1 MLTVCMLPCTQA
13 LDEMTVEEGGHT
25 DGHPR
30 GTVLEGRNVGNRH
43 QVLIIC
49 TAKTPWVVL
58 SPEAFFYDR
67 RLRFRARSRPAGQW
81 VSMMQRQ
88 PELRHLGALARP
100 RRGIH
105 VMCAECLSHLLAS
118 TKFAHGVHY
127 IGSSQRGIH
136 LMCAECL
143 SNIFAIIK
151 FTHGVHCIV
160 SLTDV

>member
-1 MLTVCMLPCTQA
+1 
-13 LDEMTVEEGGHT
+13 MTVEEGGHT
-25 DGHPR
+25 DRHPR
-30 GTVLEGRNVGNRH
+30 GTVLEGTNVGERH
-43 QVLIIC
+43 RVLIIC

-58 SPEAFFYDR
+58 SPEAFFYNR
-67 RLRFRARSRPAGQW
+67 RLKFRARSRPAGQW
-81 VSMMQRQ
+81 IGMMQRQ

-100 RRGIH
+100 QRRVYTH
-105 VMCAECLSHLLAS
+105 VIAQNVCHTNWLALSLHIVCTILGRP
-118 TKFAHGVHY
+118 K
-127 IGSSQRGIH
+127 RGIH